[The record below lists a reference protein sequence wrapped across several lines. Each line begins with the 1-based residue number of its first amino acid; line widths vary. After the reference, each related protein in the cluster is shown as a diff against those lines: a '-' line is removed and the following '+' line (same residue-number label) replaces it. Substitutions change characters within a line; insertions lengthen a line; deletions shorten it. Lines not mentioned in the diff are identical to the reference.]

1 MNLECDMFYSFLGD
15 INLLKGRWEDKVVD
29 FIILIN
35 NIHKKDDEKE
45 WQGFI

>member
-1 MNLECDMFYSFLGD
+1 MFYSFLGD
-15 INLLKGRWEDKVVD
+15 LNLLGGRWKDNVID

-35 NIHKKDDEKE
+35 NINQKDDDNE